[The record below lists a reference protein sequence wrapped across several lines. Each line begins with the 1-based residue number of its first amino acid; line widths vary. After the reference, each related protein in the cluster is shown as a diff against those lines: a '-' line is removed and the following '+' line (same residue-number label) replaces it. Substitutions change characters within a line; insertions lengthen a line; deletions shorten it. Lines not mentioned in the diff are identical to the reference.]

1 MLLPK
6 APEGTQDERRNVHI
20 VVLLP
25 DADADPDDADV
36 PDADFPDDADF
47 PEVDADFPDADFPDA
62 DVPGDRVTHP
72 EAARWKE
79 GNAGNMGTR
88 TMAGMIVLWMRI
100 TTRVIREMV
109 PGSPEWAPTT
119 WTCITVTQGRDREPD
134 PKGF

>member
-25 DADADPDDADV
+25 DADADPDDADFPDADFPDVDAVVPDADV
-36 PDADFPDDADF
+36 PDADFPD
-47 PEVDADFPDADFPDA
+47 
-62 DVPGDRVTHP
+62 GDRVTHP
-72 EAARWKE
+72 EAARWKV